1 VPRAGQS
8 TDQMKVEATLP
19 LLQFLRTAEAASRG
33 VVLSVAA
40 RDLRGV
46 KRLAPQD

>member
-1 VPRAGQS
+1 
-8 TDQMKVEATLP
+8 MKVEATLP

-40 RDLRGV
+40 RDLRRGQALGAAGL
-46 KRLAPQD
+46 RS